1 MSLSMHAMTVGQFVP
16 MLGNLSRILDKAAA
30 FAQAKK
36 IEPGVIEALRLAPD
50 MLSFT
55 RQIQLAGD
63 FAKNSTARLAGIDP
77 PRFADEEKTLAELQ
91 ARIANTIEWLGTI
104 QPVQLE
110 GAESRHIVIPLRTRT
125 LEMEG
130 LPFLQK
136 WALPNFYFHVATA
149 YALLRQ
155 AGVEVGKQDY
165 LGPT

>member
-1 MSLSMHAMTVGQFVP
+1 MSLSIHAMTVGQFVP

-36 IEPGVIEALRLAPD
+36 IEPGVIEGLRLAPD

-55 RQIQLAGD
+55 RQIQLAGG

-91 ARIANTIEWLGTI
+91 ARIAKTIEWLGTI
-104 QPVQLE
+104 QPAQLE
-110 GAESRHIVIPLRTRT
+110 GAETRHIVIPLRTRT

-136 WALPNFYFHVATA
+136 WALPNFYFHVTAA